1 MSGMVLALSTWICN
15 PIERAAI
22 PTSLIVLSAYCA
34 RAARGHAAA
43 ALPRHVMNSRRL
55 TRASEAKDTG
65 DRTDLLQRRRIKSPL
80 SSQQDGMSALLPKA
94 DMCGA
99 TCD

>member
-1 MSGMVLALSTWICN
+1 
-15 PIERAAI
+15 
-22 PTSLIVLSAYCA
+22 
-34 RAARGHAAA
+34 
-43 ALPRHVMNSRRL
+43 MNSRRL
-55 TRASEAKDTG
+55 TRAPEAKDTG

-99 TCD
+99 TCDVRYGPMADILPA